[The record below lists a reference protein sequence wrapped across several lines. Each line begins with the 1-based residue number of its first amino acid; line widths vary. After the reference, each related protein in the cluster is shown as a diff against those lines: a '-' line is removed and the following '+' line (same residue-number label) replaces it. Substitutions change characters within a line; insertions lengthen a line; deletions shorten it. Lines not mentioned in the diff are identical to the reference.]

1 MSFFRP
7 VVRLLI
13 SLSVLVALGACGL
26 PRTGPYYEELTEAE
40 QDSDYGFH
48 VLPLTPDI
56 ARITR
61 VDEATGF
68 SVGFISRPAEAVY
81 TLATGDVLSI
91 TVWENIDEGLLNPAG
106 IGATP
111 LPSVRVDETGRVFV
125 PYIGPIRA
133 AGLTESQLR
142 QRIQAALAEKTLN
155 PQVNLY
161 RVEANGRQISIQGVI
176 NAPGLYP
183 IEPPTTHI
191 LPMMARA
198 GGVSIDPEVVRL
210 KLRRGQIQGEIWLQ
224 DLYDEPRN
232 DVHLLSGDAIIAERD
247 RRIFTA
253 LGAVNRSATVQF
265 PTRDVSVIRALGTV
279 GGLSDQTADPT
290 GVFLFREEPEEIAKR
305 LLPGQEI
312 TGPQRM
318 AYIVDFT
325 QPAGL
330 FLARDFMM
338 RDGDTIYV
346 TTAPFV
352 RWLKILQA
360 ISPLVNFAGS
370 TRSLGGF

>member
-1 MSFFRP
+1 MPFITP
-7 VVRLLI
+7 VVRLLV
-13 SLSVLVALGACGL
+13 SLMLLTALSACGL
-26 PRTGPYYEELTEAE
+26 PRTGPYYEELTDQPAS
-40 QDSDYGFH
+40 DDYGFH
-48 VLPLTPDI
+48 VMPLTPEI
-56 ARITR
+56 SR
-61 VDEATGF
+61 VTHMNESSGF
-68 SVGFISRPAEAVY
+68 SVGFINRPAEAVY
-81 TLATGDVLSI
+81 TIARGDVLAI

-111 LPSVRVDETGRVFV
+111 LPNTRVDEKGRVFV
-125 PYIGPIRA
+125 PYVGPVKA
-133 AGLTESQLR
+133 SGLTIGQL
-142 QRIQAALAEKTLN
+142 QNRIQSALSQKTLN
-155 PQVNLY
+155 PQVNVY
-161 RVEANGRQISIQGVI
+161 RAEALGRQVSVQGVV

-210 KLRRGQIQGEIWLQ
+210 KLRRGRVQGEIWLQ

-232 DVHLLSGDAIIAERD
+232 DVHLRSGDAIIAERD

-265 PTRDVSVIRALGTV
+265 PTREVSVIRALGTV
-279 GGLSDQTADPT
+279 GGLSDNSADPT

-305 LLPGQEI
+305 ILPGPQI
-312 TGPQRM
+312 SGPQRV
-318 AYIVDFT
+318 AYIIDLT

-370 TRSLGGF
+370 TRALGGF

>member
-1 MSFFRP
+1 MFS
-7 VVRLLI
+7 RLVIGLVL
-13 SLSVLVALGACGL
+13 SLSLSACGL
-26 PRTGPYYEELTEAE
+26 PRTGPYYEELTDQTAPA
-40 QDSDYGFH
+40 DFGFH
-48 VLPLTPDI
+48 VMPLTPEI
-56 ARITR
+56 ARVTR
-61 VDEATGF
+61 FDEKSGF
-68 SVGFISRPAEAVY
+68 SVGFINRPAEAVN
-81 TLATGDVLSI
+81 TLARGDVLAI

-111 LPSVRVDETGRVFV
+111 LPNTRVDERGRIFV
-125 PYIGPIRA
+125 PYVGPVRA
-133 AGLTESQLR
+133 AGLTIGQLR
-142 QRIQAALAEKTLN
+142 QRIQSALAQKTLN
-155 PQVNLY
+155 PQVNIY
-161 RVEANGRQISIQGVI
+161 RAEALGRQVSVQGVV

-210 KLRRGQIQGEIWLQ
+210 KLRRGQVQGEIWLQ

-232 DVHLLSGDAIIAERD
+232 DVHLKSGDAIIAERD

-253 LGAVNRSATVQF
+253 LGAVTSSSTVQF
-265 PTRDVSVIRALGTV
+265 PTREVSVIRALGTV
-279 GGLSDQTADPT
+279 GGLSDNTADPT
-290 GVFLFREEPEEIAKR
+290 GVFLFREESEEIAKR

-312 TGPQRM
+312 TGPQRI
-318 AYIVDFT
+318 AYIIDLT

-330 FLARDFMM
+330 FLAREFMM
-338 RDGDTIYV
+338 RDSDTIYV

>member
-1 MSFFRP
+1 MSFCTPF
-7 VVRLLI
+7 VRLLVGMLLCAAM
-13 SLSVLVALGACGL
+13 SACGL
-26 PRTGPYYEELTEAE
+26 PRTGPYYEELTDQTAPA
-40 QDSDYGFH
+40 DFGFH
-48 VLPLTPDI
+48 VMPLTPEI
-56 ARITR
+56 ARVTR
-61 VDEATGF
+61 FDERSGF
-68 SVGFISRPAEAVY
+68 SVGFINRPAEAVY
-81 TLATGDVLSI
+81 TLARGDVLAI

-111 LPSVRVDETGRVFV
+111 LPNTRVDGSGRIFV
-125 PYIGPIRA
+125 PYVGPVRA
-133 AGLTESQLR
+133 AGLTISQLR
-142 QRIQAALAEKTLN
+142 RNIQSALAQKTLN
-155 PQVNLY
+155 PQVNIY
-161 RVEANGRQISIQGVI
+161 RAEALGRQISVQGVV

-210 KLRRGQIQGEIWLQ
+210 KLRRGQVQGEIWLQ

-232 DVHLLSGDAIIAERD
+232 DVHLKSGDAIIAERD

-253 LGAVNRSATVQF
+253 LGAVNKSSTVQF
-265 PTRDVSVIRALGTV
+265 PTREVSVIRALGTV
-279 GGLSDQTADPT
+279 GGLSDNTADPT

-305 LLPGQEI
+305 LLPGQQVQ
-312 TGPQRM
+312 GPQRI
-318 AYIVDFT
+318 AYIIDLT

-338 RDGDTIYV
+338 RDSDTIYV